1 LEKTGILQGKHIRL
15 EPLDN
20 QHAEGLVS
28 AAASDISLYQWSAVP
43 QGFNEVLVY
52 IQTAKD
58 LRETGKAVP
67 FAIVRESDGLVIGST
82 RFWNLERWLWKPGAP
97 RYGTEFPD
105 TCEIGY
111 TWLSSSA
118 IRTAANTEAKLL
130 LLKLVFEKWQSL
142 SVYLC
147 ADARNIKSRVAI
159 ERIGAKFEGIL
170 RSHRLAVDNIPR
182 DTARY
187 SIIASEWPAVKIH
200 LENLLE
206 RNEKIRIK

>member
-1 LEKTGILQGKHIRL
+1 LEKTGILRGNHIRL

-28 AAASDISLYQWSAVP
+28 AAASDNSLYKWSPVP
-43 QGFNEVLVY
+43 QGLDEVLNY

-67 FAIVRESDGLVIGST
+67 FAIVRISDNLVIGST
-82 RFWNLERWLWKPGAP
+82 RFWNLDRWLWKPGTS
-97 RYGTEFPD
+97 RYASEFPD

-130 LLKLVFEKWQSL
+130 LLKLAFEKWQSL

-147 ADARNIKSRVAI
+147 ADARNIRSRSAI
-159 ERIGAKFEGIL
+159 ERIGARFEGIL

-187 SIIASEWPAVKIH
+187 SIIASEWPTVKMH
-200 LENLLE
+200 LEQLLE
-206 RNEKIRIK
+206 RK